1 MPALPVHPARL
12 LDDLDQ
18 LRGFGRHGSG
28 VARMAFSAADIAAR
42 QWLAQRI
49 EAAGLRAV
57 ADPCGNLFG
66 LPPGDGP
73 CLLVGSHSDTQ
84 PLGGWLDGAYGV
96 ICGLELARAAA
107 QSGGP
112 RIAVV
117 NFQEEEGRFGGLA
130 GSAVWAGQMSLA
142 EADAQRDADGISF
155 GEARHAAAGIAA
167 AGTPRPEEFI
177 AFIEPHI
184 EQGPVLD
191 RTGECIGI
199 VEAIVGVRSW
209 TFGFTGEANHA
220 GTTPMPMRRDAVQAL
235 GQFIH
240 ELNAVFAPLVTLQ
253 TVWTLGR
260 LTVQPNAPSVVP
272 GAATVSVQMRDAEP
286 ARLEAMKAAAL
297 ALAQRIANARG
308 LALDAAPG
316 LAHCPAHARQ
326 AQNARQHADVAVLD
340 HIGVPAGP
348 FHIQGQLLPYRPAAG
363 QQATNGK
370 PGPKGT
376 GSRRIGKHQKQCR
389 HSQDETDRLIHAP
402 RTLPIPPGLG
412 NPYQRHGKKN
422 GDNPP
427 VAGGERRS
435 PIAKQQDGAAQQQHD
450 RAQGITTGY
459 DQRDGHE
466 QKSG

>member
-316 LAHCPAHARQ
+316 LALEPVPMDGGLAGALAQ
-326 AQNARQHADVAVLD
+326 AAQ
-340 HIGVPAGP
+340 
-348 FHIQGQLLPYRPAAG
+348 
-363 QQATNGK
+363 
-370 PGPKGT
+370 
-376 GSRRIGKHQKQCR
+376 
-389 HSQDETDRLIHAP
+389 IHAP
-402 RTLPIPPGLG
+402 GRWRRMPSGALHDASNVARRLPTAMLFVPSIGGISHNPDEDTRSEDLETGLL
-412 NPYQRHGKKN
+412 
-422 GDNPP
+422 
-427 VAGGERRS
+427 VLAE
-435 PIAKQQDGAAQQQHD
+435 AAA
-450 RAQGITTGY
+450 RIMAQTG
-459 DQRDGHE
+459 
-466 QKSG
+466 